1 MMDAFKDM
9 YDVVVDRRAN
19 PQEGSYTCYLFDK
32 GIDKILKKCGEECT
46 EMVIAAKNS
55 DKDELA
61 NEINDL
67 LYHMIVMMVDRGVTV
82 EDIEK
87 IMVERSKKLGT
98 LKQFHVS
105 APNTGYGAYKIYRR
119 LRRRHLRAGAD
130 HNKEFRFRKGD
141 LRAELFFMFGDR

>member
-1 MMDAFKDM
+1 MDAFKDM

-19 PQEGSYTCYLFDK
+19 PQEGTYTCYLFDK

-46 EMVIAAKNS
+46 EMVIAAKNN

-82 EDIEK
+82 EDIES
-87 IMVERSKKLGT
+87 IMVERSKKIGN

-105 APNTGYGAYKIYRR
+105 
-119 LRRRHLRAGAD
+119 D
-130 HNKEFRFRKGD
+130 HNT
-141 LRAELFFMFGDR
+141 

>member
-46 EMVIAAKNS
+46 EMVIAAKNN
-55 DKDELA
+55 DKEELA

-67 LYHMIVMMVDRGVTV
+67 LYHMIVMMADRGVTV
-82 EDIEK
+82 EDIEQ
-87 IMVERSKKLGT
+87 IMVERSKKIGN

-105 APNTGYGAYKIYRR
+105 
-119 LRRRHLRAGAD
+119 D
-130 HNKEFRFRKGD
+130 HNT
-141 LRAELFFMFGDR
+141 

>member
-19 PQEGSYTCYLFDK
+19 PQESSYTCYLFDK

-46 EMVIAAKNS
+46 EMVIAAKNN

-82 EDIEK
+82 EDIEN
-87 IMVERSKKLGT
+87 IMVERSKKIGN

-105 APNTGYGAYKIYRR
+105 
-119 LRRRHLRAGAD
+119 D
-130 HNKEFRFRKGD
+130 HNT
-141 LRAELFFMFGDR
+141 

>member
-46 EMVIAAKNS
+46 EMVIAAKNN
-55 DKDELA
+55 DKDELS

-82 EDIEK
+82 EDIEQ
-87 IMVERSKKLGT
+87 IMVERSKKIGN

-105 APNTGYGAYKIYRR
+105 
-119 LRRRHLRAGAD
+119 D
-130 HNKEFRFRKGD
+130 HNT
-141 LRAELFFMFGDR
+141 

>member
-46 EMVIAAKNS
+46 EMVIAAKNN
-55 DKDELA
+55 DKDELS

-87 IMVERSKKLGT
+87 IMVERSQKIGN

-105 APNTGYGAYKIYRR
+105 
-119 LRRRHLRAGAD
+119 D
-130 HNKEFRFRKGD
+130 HNT
-141 LRAELFFMFGDR
+141 

>member
-46 EMVIAAKNS
+46 EMVIAAKNN

-82 EDIEK
+82 EDIET
-87 IMVERSKKLGT
+87 IMVERSKKIGN

-105 APNTGYGAYKIYRR
+105 
-119 LRRRHLRAGAD
+119 D
-130 HNKEFRFRKGD
+130 HNT
-141 LRAELFFMFGDR
+141 